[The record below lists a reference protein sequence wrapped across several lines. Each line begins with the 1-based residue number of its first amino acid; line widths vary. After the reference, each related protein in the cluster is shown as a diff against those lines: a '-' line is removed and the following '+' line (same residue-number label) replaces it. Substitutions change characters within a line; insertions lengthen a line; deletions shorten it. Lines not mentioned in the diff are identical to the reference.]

1 MYVLYVKYL
10 SSSCKDA
17 LLAAVHTV
25 ICSHWYSSVELLDTS
40 LFDTLAPLLL
50 CTAPPV
56 IVGGPTE
63 LSVVEGRTV
72 RLQCNSSGD
81 PTPTIIWIK
90 DGKQLE
96 TEGRVFIN
104 PISGQLEVLDVKQED
119 AGQYMCR
126 AINELGATS
135 YSISL
140 KVRGM

>member
-1 MYVLYVKYL
+1 M
-10 SSSCKDA
+10 
-17 LLAAVHTV
+17 
-25 ICSHWYSSVELLDTS
+25 
-40 LFDTLAPLLL
+40 
-50 CTAPPV
+50 
-56 IVGGPTE
+56 
-63 LSVVEGRTV
+63 

-96 TEGRVFIN
+96 TEGQVFIN

-140 KVRGM
+140 KVRGTYVRYREVCCNIHCLSEIHMFVYT